1 MKRRST
7 LLMGIGVAVFVLGA
21 GLVLLSL
28 KHGKATQ
35 SVATSPAAAPAPVV
49 VATKAM
55 PGGTTGEALIEAGA
69 VTLQQAPTGSYRAD
83 DLTSLTAL
91 NQQALTGAV
100 AAGQPIE
107 ASNLH
112 TDAGDLTPP
121 AGDESVAITIP
132 SGAAGVAGYIAPG
145 DDVDVYGLVS
155 KVSVPG
161 GSTTMSLPCTTR
173 LYSKV
178 QVLDVSTQVAPYRSD
193 KSTAGRSTPGSITFF
208 LAATPAQAQTLI
220 FYTTN
225 EGLYLTTAA
234 SAPPPADGTACPA
247 LTTSPELSPAP

>member
-28 KHGKATQ
+28 KHGKASQ
-35 SVATSPAAAPAPVV
+35 SVATSPAASPAPVV

-55 PGGTTGEALIEAGA
+55 PAGTTGEALIEAGA
-69 VTLQQAPTGSYRAD
+69 VALAPAPTGSYRAD
-83 DLTSLTAL
+83 DLTSIGSL

-100 AAGQPIE
+100 APGQPIE

-121 AGDESVAITIP
+121 AGDESVAVTIP

-145 DDVDVYGLVS
+145 DDVDVYGVVD
-155 KVSVPG
+155 KVTGNTSMPVP
-161 GSTTMSLPCTTR
+161 CIAR
-173 LYSKV
+173 LYTKV
-178 QVLDVSTQVAPYRSD
+178 QVLDVSTQVAPYRTN
-193 KSTAGRSTPGSITFF
+193 KTTAGRSTPGSITFF
-208 LAATPAQAQTLI
+208 LAVTPAQAQTLI

-234 SAPPPADGTACPA
+234 SSPPPSGSTACPA
-247 LTTSPELSPAP
+247 LVNSPQLTPAP